1 MLNISLPEQLQ
12 AFIEAQARSAG
23 MGSTSEYICQL
34 ILREQARVAQQARV
48 EALLLEGLDSGDGV
62 EATDDWW
69 DQKRAR
75 LVEQS

>member
-1 MLNISLPEQLQ
+1 MLNLSLPESLQ
-12 AFIEAQARSAG
+12 AFVEAQVRAAG
-23 MGSTSEYICQL
+23 MASTSEYICQL

-69 DQKRAR
+69 TQKRAR
-75 LVEQS
+75 LAEQP